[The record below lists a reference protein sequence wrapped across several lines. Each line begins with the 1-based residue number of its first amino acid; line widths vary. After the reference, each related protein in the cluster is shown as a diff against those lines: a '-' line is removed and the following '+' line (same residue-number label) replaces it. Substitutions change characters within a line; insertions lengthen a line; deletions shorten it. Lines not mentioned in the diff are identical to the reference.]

1 MKKILILLLLLCISG
16 CMRVDQEYK
25 TFYNLIKNYQ
35 SFNEN
40 KLYEYYEKYSE
51 TNNIILSL
59 NLINHPNFY
68 QNKYDN
74 PYYDDIILVNKHHP
88 VPNNYIPKDLVKVED
103 INYIKRDNETMVLN
117 KETLEN
123 LKLLFLDAKTNNI
136 DLTVFSA
143 YRSFEKQASLWDGD
157 YSFNNMYKAVPG
169 YSEHQTGLA
178 VDISTT
184 NDGLT
189 NNKTIAYN
197 FLKENAHRYGFILRY
212 PENKE
217 TITGYNYEPWHY
229 RYVGNI
235 STFIHQNNLTL
246 EEYIYNYVEIKEK

>member
-1 MKKILILLLLLCISG
+1 
-16 CMRVDQEYK
+16 
-25 TFYNLIKNYQ
+25 
-35 SFNEN
+35 
-40 KLYEYYEKYSE
+40 
-51 TNNIILSL
+51 
-59 NLINHPNFY
+59 
-68 QNKYDN
+68 
-74 PYYDDIILVNKHHP
+74 
-88 VPNNYIPKDLVKVED
+88 
-103 INYIKRDNETMVLN
+103 MVLN
-117 KETLEN
+117 KEALEN
-123 LKLLFLDAKTNNI
+123 LKLLFLDAKMNNI
-136 DLTVFSA
+136 DLTVFSG
-143 YRSFEKQASLWDGD
+143 YRSFEKQASLWNSD
-157 YSFNNMYKAVPG
+157 YSFDDMYKAVPG

-246 EEYIYNYVEIKEK
+246 EEYIYNNVEIKEK